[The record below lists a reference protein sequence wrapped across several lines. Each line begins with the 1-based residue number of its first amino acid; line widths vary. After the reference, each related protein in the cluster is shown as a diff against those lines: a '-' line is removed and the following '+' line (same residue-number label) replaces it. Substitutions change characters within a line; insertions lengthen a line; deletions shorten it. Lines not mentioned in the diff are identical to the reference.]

1 MTSLMELR
9 AHAREIFLAG
19 VKAADPVDGIKTNVR
34 LRDDCL
40 QIADRSYRLSNI
52 RNILVVGCGKAAAR
66 MALAIEELLDD
77 RVTGGIVVVKYGY
90 ALPLERIKVVE
101 AGHPIPDEAGLDG
114 AHQMIELVRTAA
126 RENDLV
132 LFLISGGGSAL
143 LPGPADGLT
152 LAEKQRTTQ
161 MLLQSGA
168 TIQEVN
174 AVRKHISKLKGGRF
188 AKLVAPAN
196 LVSLILSDV
205 IGDSLEAIASGPT
218 VADSTTYGDCL
229 EIVRRYDLTDKM
241 PQAVVNLLRRGA
253 EGAVDETPKPSDAIF
268 HKVQNVII
276 GSNRTA
282 LNGAE
287 RQAETFGYQA
297 WILSSCVE
305 GESRDVA
312 KSHAALVKEIARR
325 GQPLRRPACV
335 ISGGETTVTI
345 RGDGLGGRN
354 QEFALAAAVEIG
366 GLDGVIILSA
376 GTDGTDGPTDAAGAI
391 VDASTVQR
399 GRVRGLDAAASLA
412 RNDSYHFLKA
422 TDDLLITGPTFT
434 NVMDLQVMLV
444 A

>member
-1 MTSLMELR
+1 MTSLVGLR
-9 AHAREIFLAG
+9 AHAREIFMAG
-19 VKAADPVDGIKTNVR
+19 VKSADPASGIKTNVR
-34 LRDDCL
+34 LHDDYL

-66 MALAIEELLDD
+66 MALAIENLLGD
-77 RVTGGIVVVKYGY
+77 RVAGGIVVVKYGY
-90 ALPLERIKVVE
+90 ALSLERIKVVE
-101 AGHPIPDEAGLDG
+101 AGHPMPDEAGLEG
-114 AHQMIELVRTAA
+114 ARQIIELVRTAG
-126 RENDLV
+126 ENDLV

-143 LPGPADGLT
+143 FPAPADGLT
-152 LAEKQRTTQ
+152 LAEKQRATQ

-168 TIQEVN
+168 TIQEIN

-188 AKLVAPAN
+188 ARLVAPAN
-196 LVSLILSDV
+196 CVSLILSDV

-229 EIVRRYDLTDKM
+229 EIVRRYDLTDKI
-241 PQAVVNLLRRGA
+241 PHAVVDLLRRGA
-253 EGAVDETPKPSDAIF
+253 EGAVDETPKPSDAVLQ
-268 HKVQNVII
+268 KMQNVII
-276 GSNRTA
+276 GSNRMAIKAAVRHART
-282 LNGAE
+282 L
-287 RQAETFGYQA
+287 GYHTRV
-297 WILSSCVE
+297 LSNSIE
-305 GESRDVA
+305 GESREVA
-312 KSHAALVKEIARR
+312 RSHAALVKEIARR
-325 GQPLRRPACV
+325 DQPLRRPACV

-354 QEFALAAAVEIG
+354 QEFALAAAVEID
-366 GLDGVIILSA
+366 GLDGVLILSA

-391 VDASTVQR
+391 VDASTMQR
-399 GRVRGLDAAASLA
+399 GRARGLDATAFLA

>member
-1 MTSLMELR
+1 MASLMELR
-9 AHAREIFLAG
+9 AHARGIFMAG
-19 VKAADPVDGIKTNVR
+19 VKSADPVDGIKTNVR
-34 LRDDCL
+34 LRDDYL

-52 RNILVVGCGKAAAR
+52 RNILVVGCGKAAAK
-66 MALAIEELLDD
+66 MALAIEDLLGD
-77 RVTGGIVVVKYGY
+77 RVSGGIVVVKYGY
-90 ALPLERIKVVE
+90 ALSLERIKVVE
-101 AGHPIPDEAGLDG
+101 AGHPIPDEAGVDG
-114 AHQMIELVRTAA
+114 AHQIIELVRTAG
-126 RENDLV
+126 ENDLV
-132 LFLISGGGSAL
+132 LLLISGGGSAL

-168 TIQEVN
+168 TIQEIN

-241 PQAVVNLLRRGA
+241 PHAVVNFLRRGA
-253 EGAVDETPKPSDAIF
+253 EGAIDETPKPSDAVF
-268 HKVQNVII
+268 QKVQNVII
-276 GSNRTA
+276 GSNRAT

-287 RQAETFGYQA
+287 RQAEIFGYQTRVF
-297 WILSSCVE
+297 SSAIE
-305 GESRDVA
+305 GESRTIA
-312 KSHAALVKEIARR
+312 KSHTALVKEIARS

-354 QEFALAAAVEIG
+354 QEFALAAAVEID

-376 GTDGTDGPTDAAGAI
+376 GTDGTDGPTDAAGGI

-399 GRVRGLDAAASLA
+399 GRAKGLDATAFLA

>member
-9 AHAREIFLAG
+9 AHARGIFMAG
-19 VKAADPVDGIKTNVR
+19 VKSADPVDGIKTNVR
-34 LRDDCL
+34 LRDDYL

-52 RNILVVGCGKAAAR
+52 RNILVVGCGKAAAK
-66 MALAIEELLDD
+66 MALAIENLLGD
-77 RVTGGIVVVKYGY
+77 RITGGIVVVKYGY
-90 ALPLERIKVVE
+90 ALSLERIKVVE
-101 AGHPIPDEAGLDG
+101 AGHPIPDEAGVDG
-114 AHQMIELVRTAA
+114 AHQIIELVRTVG
-126 RENDLV
+126 ENDLV

-143 LPGPADGLT
+143 LPAPADGLT

-188 AKLVAPAN
+188 AKLLAPASC
-196 LVSLILSDV
+196 VSLILSDV

-241 PQAVVNLLRRGA
+241 PHAVVNLLRRGA
-253 EGAVDETPKPSDAIF
+253 EGAVDETPKPSDAVF

-276 GSNRTA
+276 GSNRAA

-287 RQAETFGYQA
+287 RQAETFGYQTRV
-297 WILSSCVE
+297 LSSSVE
-305 GESRDVA
+305 GESLTVA

-325 GQPLRRPACV
+325 DQPLRLPACV

-354 QEFALAAAVEIG
+354 QEFALAAAVEID
-366 GLDGVIILSA
+366 GLGGVIILSA

-399 GRVRGLDAAASLA
+399 GRARGLDAAAFLA

>member
-9 AHAREIFLAG
+9 AHARGIFMAG
-19 VKAADPVDGIKTNVR
+19 VKSADPVNGIKTNVR
-34 LRDDCL
+34 LHDDYL

-52 RNILVVGCGKAAAR
+52 RNVLVVGCGKAAAR
-66 MALAIEELLDD
+66 MALAIENLLDD
-77 RVTGGIVVVKYGY
+77 RVTGGVVVVKYGY
-90 ALPLERIKVVE
+90 TLPLERIKVVE
-101 AGHPIPDEAGLDG
+101 ASHPIPDEAGVDG
-114 AHQMIELVRTAA
+114 AHQIIELVRTAG
-126 RENDLV
+126 ENDLV
-132 LFLISGGGSAL
+132 LFLVSGGGSAL
-143 LPGPADGLT
+143 FPGPADGLT
-152 LAEKQRTTQ
+152 LAEKQRATQ
-161 MLLQSGA
+161 MLLESGA

-241 PQAVVNLLRRGA
+241 PHAVINLLRRGA

-276 GSNRTA
+276 GSNRAA

-297 WILSSCVE
+297 WILSSSVE
-305 GESRDVA
+305 GESRIVA
-312 KSHAALVKEIARR
+312 KSHTALVKDIARR
-325 GQPLRRPACV
+325 GQPLRRPVCV

-354 QEFALAAAVEIG
+354 QEFALAAAVEIDG
-366 GLDGVIILSA
+366 VDGVIILSA

-399 GRVRGLDAAASLA
+399 GRARGLDAAASLA

>member
-1 MTSLMELR
+1 MELR
-9 AHAREIFLAG
+9 AHARGIFMAG
-19 VKAADPVDGIKTNVR
+19 VKSADPVDGIKTNVR
-34 LRDDCL
+34 LHDDYL
-40 QIADRSYRLSNI
+40 QIADRNYRLANI
-52 RNILVVGCGKAAAR
+52 RNILVVGCGKAAAK
-66 MALAIEELLDD
+66 MALAIEDLLGD
-77 RVTGGIVVVKYGY
+77 RVSGGIVVVKYGY
-90 ALPLERIKVVE
+90 ALSLERIKVVE
-101 AGHPIPDEAGLDG
+101 AGHPIPDEAGVDG
-114 AHQMIELVRTAA
+114 ARQIIELVRTAG
-126 RENDLV
+126 ENDLV

-196 LVSLILSDV
+196 CVSLILSDV

-229 EIVRRYDLTDKM
+229 EIVRRYGLTDKT
-241 PQAVVNLLRRGA
+241 PHAVVNLLRRGA
-253 EGAVDETPKPSDAIF
+253 EGAIDETPKPSDAIF

-276 GSNRTA
+276 GSNRAA

-287 RQAETFGYQA
+287 RQAETFGYQTRV
-297 WILSSCVE
+297 LSSSVE
-305 GESRDVA
+305 GESLTVA
-312 KSHAALVKEIARR
+312 KSHAALVKEIAGS

-354 QEFALAAAVEIG
+354 QEFALAAAVEID
-366 GLDGVIILSA
+366 GLDGVIVLSG

-399 GRVRGLDAAASLA
+399 GRARGLDAAAFLA

>member
-19 VKAADPVDGIKTNVR
+19 VKSADPVDGIKTNVR
-34 LRDDCL
+34 LHDDYL

-52 RNILVVGCGKAAAR
+52 RNVLVIGCGKAAAK
-66 MALAIEELLDD
+66 MALAIEDLLGD
-77 RVTGGIVVVKYGY
+77 RVNGGIVVVKYGY
-90 ALPLERIKVVE
+90 ALSLERIKVVE
-101 AGHPIPDEAGLDG
+101 AGHPIPDEAGVDG
-114 AHQMIELVRTAA
+114 AQQIIELARTAG
-126 RENDLV
+126 ENDLV

-143 LPGPADGLT
+143 LPAPADGLT

-196 LVSLILSDV
+196 LVTLILSDV

-253 EGAVDETPKPSDAIF
+253 EGAVDETPKPSDVVF

-276 GSNRTA
+276 GSNRAA

-287 RQAETFGYQA
+287 RQAETFGYQTRV
-297 WILSSCVE
+297 LSSSVE
-305 GESRDVA
+305 GESRTVA

-354 QEFALAAAVEIG
+354 QEFALAAAVEID

-399 GRVRGLDAAASLA
+399 GRARGLDAAAFLA

>member
-1 MTSLMELR
+1 MELR
-9 AHAREIFLAG
+9 AHARGIFMAG
-19 VKAADPVDGIKTNVR
+19 VKSADPVDGIKTNVR
-34 LRDDCL
+34 LHDDYL
-40 QIADRSYRLSNI
+40 QIADRSYRLANI
-52 RNILVVGCGKAAAR
+52 RNILVVGCGKAAAK
-66 MALAIEELLDD
+66 MALAIEDLLGD
-77 RVTGGIVVVKYGY
+77 RVSGGIVVVKYGY
-90 ALPLERIKVVE
+90 ALSLERIKVVE
-101 AGHPIPDEAGLDG
+101 AGHPIPDEAGVDG
-114 AHQMIELVRTAA
+114 AHQIIELVRTAG
-126 RENDLV
+126 ENDLV

-143 LPGPADGLT
+143 FPAPADGLT

-218 VADSTTYGDCL
+218 VADSTTYGECL
-229 EIVRRYDLTDKM
+229 EIMRRYDLTDKM
-241 PQAVVNLLRRGA
+241 PHAVVDLLRRGA
-253 EGAVDETPKPSDAIF
+253 EGAVDETPKTSDAIF

-276 GSNRTA
+276 GSNRAA

-287 RQAETFGYQA
+287 RQAETFGYQTRV
-297 WILSSCVE
+297 LSSSVE
-305 GESRDVA
+305 GESRTVA

-325 GQPLRRPACV
+325 DQPLRLPACV

-354 QEFALAAAVEIG
+354 QEFALAAAVEID
-366 GLDGVIILSA
+366 GLDGVIILSG

-399 GRVRGLDAAASLA
+399 GKARGLDATAFLA

>member
-9 AHAREIFLAG
+9 AHARGIFMAG
-19 VKAADPVDGIKTNVR
+19 VKSADPVDGIKTNVR
-34 LRDDCL
+34 LHDDYL
-40 QIADRSYRLSNI
+40 QIADRNYRLANI
-52 RNILVVGCGKAAAR
+52 RNILVVGCGKAAAK
-66 MALAIEELLDD
+66 MAIAIEDLLGD
-77 RVTGGIVVVKYGY
+77 RVSGGIVVVKYGY
-90 ALPLERIKVVE
+90 ALSLERIKVVE
-101 AGHPIPDEAGLDG
+101 AGHPIPDEAGVDG
-114 AHQMIELVRTAA
+114 ARQIIELVRTAG
-126 RENDLV
+126 ENDLV
-132 LFLISGGGSAL
+132 LFLVSGGGSAL

-196 LVSLILSDV
+196 CVSLILSDV

-229 EIVRRYDLTDKM
+229 EIVRRYGLTDKT
-241 PQAVVNLLRRGA
+241 PHAVVNLLRRGA
-253 EGAVDETPKPSDAIF
+253 EGAIDETPKPSDAIF

-276 GSNRTA
+276 GSNRAA

-287 RQAETFGYQA
+287 RQAETFGYQTRV
-297 WILSSCVE
+297 LSSSVE
-305 GESRDVA
+305 GESLTVA
-312 KSHAALVKEIARR
+312 KSHAALVKEIARS

-354 QEFALAAAVEIG
+354 QEFALAAAVEID
-366 GLDGVIILSA
+366 GLDGVIVLSG

-399 GRVRGLDAAASLA
+399 GRARGLDAAAFLA

>member
-1 MTSLMELR
+1 MTSLIGLR
-9 AHAREIFLAG
+9 AHAREIFMAG
-19 VKAADPVDGIKTNVR
+19 VKSADPADGIKTNVR
-34 LRDDCL
+34 LHDDYL

-52 RNILVVGCGKAAAR
+52 RNILVVGCGKAAAK
-66 MALAIEELLDD
+66 MALAIEDLLGD
-77 RVTGGIVVVKYGY
+77 RVSGGIVVVKYGY
-90 ALPLERIKVVE
+90 ALSLERIKVVE
-101 AGHPIPDEAGLDG
+101 AGHPIPDEAGVDG
-114 AHQMIELVRTAA
+114 AHQIIELVRTAG
-126 RENDLV
+126 ENDLV

-143 LPGPADGLT
+143 FPAPADGLT

-188 AKLVAPAN
+188 AKLLAPASC
-196 LVSLILSDV
+196 VSLILSDV
-205 IGDSLEAIASGPT
+205 IGDSLEAIVSGPT

-241 PQAVVNLLRRGA
+241 PHAVVNLLRRGA
-253 EGAVDETPKPSDAIF
+253 EGAVDETPKPSDAVF
-268 HKVQNVII
+268 QKVQNVII
-276 GSNRTA
+276 GSNRAA

-287 RQAETFGYQA
+287 RQAETFGYQTRV
-297 WILSSCVE
+297 LSSSVE
-305 GESRDVA
+305 GESRTVA

-325 GQPLRRPACV
+325 RQPLGRPACV

-354 QEFALAAAVEIG
+354 QEFALAAAVEID
-366 GLDGVIILSA
+366 GLDGVIILSG
-376 GTDGTDGPTDAAGAI
+376 GTDGTDGPTDAAGGI

-399 GRVRGLDAAASLA
+399 GKARGLDATAFLA

>member
-9 AHAREIFLAG
+9 AHARGIFMAG
-19 VKAADPVDGIKTNVR
+19 VKSADPVDGIKTNVR
-34 LRDDCL
+34 LHDDYL
-40 QIADRSYRLSNI
+40 QIADRNYRLANI
-52 RNILVVGCGKAAAR
+52 RNILVVGCGKAAAK
-66 MALAIEELLDD
+66 MALAIEDLLGD
-77 RVTGGIVVVKYGY
+77 RVSGGIVVVKYGY
-90 ALPLERIKVVE
+90 ALSLERIKVVE
-101 AGHPIPDEAGLDG
+101 AGHPIPDEAGVDG
-114 AHQMIELVRTAA
+114 ARQIIELVRTAG
-126 RENDLV
+126 ENDLV

-196 LVSLILSDV
+196 CVSLILSDV

-229 EIVRRYDLTDKM
+229 EIVRRYGLTDKT
-241 PQAVVNLLRRGA
+241 PHAVVNLLRRGA
-253 EGAVDETPKPSDAIF
+253 EGAIDETPKPSDAIF

-276 GSNRTA
+276 GSNRAA

-287 RQAETFGYQA
+287 RQAETFGYQTRV
-297 WILSSCVE
+297 LSSSVE
-305 GESRDVA
+305 GESLTVA
-312 KSHAALVKEIARR
+312 KSHAALVKEIAGS

-354 QEFALAAAVEIG
+354 QEFALAAAVEID
-366 GLDGVIILSA
+366 GLDGVIVLSG

-399 GRVRGLDAAASLA
+399 GRARGLDAAAFLA

>member
-1 MTSLMELR
+1 MTSLIGLR
-9 AHAREIFLAG
+9 AHAREIFMAG
-19 VKAADPVDGIKTNVR
+19 VKSADPADGIKTNVR
-34 LRDDCL
+34 LHDDYL

-52 RNILVVGCGKAAAR
+52 RNILVVGCGKAAAK
-66 MALAIEELLDD
+66 MALAIEDLLGD
-77 RVTGGIVVVKYGY
+77 RVSGGIVVVKYGY
-90 ALPLERIKVVE
+90 ALSLERIKVVE
-101 AGHPIPDEAGLDG
+101 AGHPIPDEAGVDG
-114 AHQMIELVRTAA
+114 AHQIIELVRTAG
-126 RENDLV
+126 EDDLV
-132 LFLISGGGSAL
+132 LLLISGGGSAL
-143 LPGPADGLT
+143 FPAPADGLT

-188 AKLVAPAN
+188 ATLVAPAN

-241 PQAVVNLLRRGA
+241 PHAVINLLRRGA
-253 EGAVDETPKPSDAIF
+253 EGAVDETPKTSDAIF

-276 GSNRTA
+276 GSNRAA

-287 RQAETFGYQA
+287 RQAETFGYQTRV
-297 WILSSCVE
+297 LSSSVE
-305 GESRDVA
+305 GESFTVA

-325 GQPLRRPACV
+325 DQPLRLPACV

-354 QEFALAAAVEIG
+354 QEFALAAAVEID
-366 GLDGVIILSA
+366 GLDGVIILSG
-376 GTDGTDGPTDAAGAI
+376 GTDGTDGPTDAAGGI

-399 GRVRGLDAAASLA
+399 GKARGLDATAFLA